1 MSSKIKAY
9 FMRVGKETGQ
19 IYRGYFGELENT
31 LRAKQDY
38 VGYDEPGNLIQ
49 VIRLTEDIDVVM
61 NDEGKLKGYPLNR
74 AILSVEGQ
82 VLDVIVGNC
91 VCLRHNDEGDFI
103 SIEESD
109 KDIIERQL
117 VPVLTI
123 LGNTIVL
130 EHESKLPEYKE
141 E

>member
-49 VIRLTEDIDVVM
+49 VIRLTRDIDVVM
-61 NDEGKLKGYPLNR
+61 NDEGKLKG
-74 AILSVEGQ
+74 
-82 VLDVIVGNC
+82 
-91 VCLRHNDEGDFI
+91 
-103 SIEESD
+103 
-109 KDIIERQL
+109 IIERQL

-123 LGNTIVL
+123 LGNAIVL